1 MSSSNLGDDKV
12 SPRGVGDGPSVLGF
26 TSSLLD
32 TLKSSQ
38 HKFDDWV
45 QTQRDR
51 ADAAAAAHDDLVE
64 AQRAEIEGLEA
75 ELAAIRDN
83 LGVGGNGA
91 GEEAPD
97 SANDGSIA
105 RQREQMKQRQAEIE
119 RSIADLHL
127 RQREKQRELE
137 GKSGL
142 AGC

>member
-51 ADAAAAAHDDLVE
+51 AAAAAAAHDDLVE

-91 GEEAPD
+91 GEETPD

-137 GKSGL
+137 GESGL